1 MEEQVPSFPI
11 YVTLPV
17 CGTTLLL
24 VLVQVRQ
31 LRERCATF
39 LLLAMW
45 FRYSIA
51 VFHEYTY
58 APVLA
63 GLSLMALTSIA
74 VVAVGLLLIGS
85 RRLLLRRLVPF
96 YGIVLVVFTSALL
109 NQAWLGAINATLKW
123 LYLIVF
129 ALAADL
135 AMQRCGRE
143 RTLRALSVVF
153 VVPILLQWFSVPWG
167 LKATNEDG
175 STSFLGGYQHQQS
188 LSIILLTFLYV
199 TCFSRRISSLAT
211 YLRLAI
217 SVAGIALANYRTA
230 LLAAA
235 LPAAALAFST
245 LLQNVV
251 PKQRGVVFVILAIV
265 TVFVLFGVAVLVQD
279 RFADLGTM
287 IDKNTSLLQPPER
300 FSQEEARMFSGRAYL
315 WSQYI
320 DAYLDGSIINILVGF
335 GPEGWVGRFS
345 LYAHNTFVSY
355 LYELGLF
362 GVAAFLWL
370 LISNFV
376 MAFHANSDEKPILI
390 SCHIGFFVLNLS
402 TMPFWTLEG
411 AILYA
416 LLLSQTWHS
425 KLSTVSAEEMRQP
438 RLRLLENGS
447 LQPE

>member
-1 MEEQVPSFPI
+1 MEQQVPSFPI
-11 YVTLPV
+11 FVTLPI
-17 CGTTLLL
+17 CGATLLL

-39 LLLAMW
+39 LLLATW

-85 RRLLLRRLVPF
+85 HRLLLRRLVPF
-96 YGIVLVVFTSALL
+96 YGIVLVVCTSALM
-109 NQAWLGAINATLKW
+109 NQAWLGAMNAMLKW

-153 VVPILLQWFSVPWG
+153 VVPILLQWLSVPWG

-175 STSFLGGYQHQQS
+175 STSYLGGYQHQQS

-199 TCFSRRISSLAT
+199 TCFSRRTSSVAA
-211 YLRLAI
+211 YLRLAV

-235 LPAAALAFST
+235 LPAASLAFST
-245 LLQNVV
+245 LLRNIV
-251 PKQRGVVFVILAIV
+251 PKHRGIVFVILAIV
-265 TVFVLFGVAVLVQD
+265 TVFVFFGVAVLVQD
-279 RFADLGTM
+279 RFADIGTM
-287 IDKNTSLLQPPER
+287 IDKNTSLLQTPER
-300 FSQEEARMFSGRAYL
+300 FSQEETRMFSGRAYL

-362 GVAAFLWL
+362 GIAAFLWL

-376 MAFHANSDEKPILI
+376 MAFHANSDERPILI

-425 KLSTVSAEEMRQP
+425 KSTKISAEEMQP
-438 RLRLLENGS
+438 RLRLRVNGS